1 MWTKNLFLRIAGP
14 TLLLSVLLLVL
25 CAVAAVM
32 LYHQHL
38 TSDAI
43 VKENINSNHAADEL
57 ENTLNTLV
65 RFLREHNDQAGA
77 LHGQLHDQLDRAE
90 ALADKD
96 EEKVQVGAL
105 RASFESYLGLWESRL
120 SPPAGQEDPFKAA
133 LEVLETQMLPACKNL
148 QDFNT
153 RQIEK
158 SQEAHGRVVQWM
170 VSGLAVVG
178 TVGSLAGVLLGYGVA
193 RGLRRSISHLSVRV
207 RDAADKL
214 GQDLPAVSLTSE
226 SDLDHL
232 HERMQGVVREI
243 EQVVQRLQQ
252 SEREVLR
259 AEQLAAVGQLAA
271 GVAHELRNPLTS
283 IKMLVQANREEA
295 EARGLP
301 SEDLNVIELEI
312 RRMERSL
319 KTFLDFARPP
329 KPERR
334 PTDLR
339 GPVERTLAL
348 VGGRA
353 RKQHVTVRFEPP
365 AVPLLA
371 EADADQIQ
379 QLLVN
384 LALNALDVMPRG
396 GTLEVQLRQADRGRV
411 EVRVG
416 DTGPGIRPDLAP
428 RLFTPFVSG
437 KVTGVGLGLVI
448 SRRIAESHGGTLTA
462 DNRPGGGACFS
473 LRLPGLGADGPGTFA
488 PSPCEGKG

>member
-14 TLLLSVLLLVL
+14 TLLVSLLLLAL
-25 CAVAAVM
+25 CAVAGVM
-32 LYHQHL
+32 LYYQQL
-38 TSDAI
+38 ASDAI
-43 VKENINSNHAADEL
+43 VKENIKSNHVADEL
-57 ENTLNTLV
+57 ETTLTTLI
-65 RFLREHNDQAGA
+65 RFLRERNDQVGA
-77 LHGQLHDQLDRAE
+77 LHGQLRDQLDRAE
-90 ALADKD
+90 SLADKD

-105 RASFESYLGLWESRL
+105 RDSFERYLGLWEARL
-120 SPPAGQEDPFKAA
+120 APPEGQEDPVKAA
-133 LEVLETQMLPACKNL
+133 IEVLENQMLPACKTL
-148 QDFNT
+148 QAFNT
-153 RQIEK
+153 HQIEK
-158 SQEAHGRVVQWM
+158 SQEAHGWVVQWM
-170 VSGLAVVG
+170 VAGLAGVG

-207 RDAADKL
+207 QDAANKL

-232 HERMQGVVREI
+232 HERMRGVVREI
-243 EQVVQRLQQ
+243 EQVVLRLQQ

-283 IKMLVQANREEA
+283 IKMLVQANREDA
-295 EARGLP
+295 EARGTP

-329 KPERR
+329 QPERR

-339 GPVERTLAL
+339 VPVERTLAL

-353 RKQHVTVRFEPP
+353 RKQHVTVRFLPP
-365 AVPLLA
+365 GGPLLA
-371 EADADQIQ
+371 EADAEQIQ

-384 LALNALDVMPRG
+384 LVLNALDVMPRG
-396 GTLEVQLRQADRGRV
+396 GTLEVELRRADLGRV

-416 DTGPGIRPDLAP
+416 DTGPGIPADLAP
-428 RLFTPFVSG
+428 RLFMPFVSS
-437 KVTGVGLGLVI
+437 KVTGLGLGLVI

-462 DNRPGGGACFS
+462 DNRPEGGAWFM
-473 LRLPGLGADGPGTFA
+473 LRLPGLVPEASGTQA
-488 PSPCEGKG
+488 